1 MTDTRARGESPPG
14 ERPRGRT
21 DDVTGG
27 PSGADGGPTGEDGD
41 PTTGGDSHD
50 DRDGSPDSTEA
61 GFRVRHSVIDRESV
75 SFVRATVENPAP
87 VDRQV
92 RVENRLDSAVLP
104 PRRDGVPE
112 EGWNEDGFVGTVPAG
127 GARTLGYAC
136 EAPPTH
142 PPVAVSG
149 SGRVDDADESDPS
162 AADVVRKLGRAA
174 PPGDAVPSAGGDTAA
189 GEHASSTPDP
199 EPSAPDPE
207 PLPAADDGR
216 PGAPRETTVEGE
228 SDGAVDG
235 ATVEEVNDGTV
246 DAAAAEAWLDAV
258 EARVELGERLTGA
271 SLATATDAV
280 ADAGGIDAV
289 ADLPE
294 TLATDAATLDAVA
307 GRAARLAERARET
320 DVPAEALGE
329 LA

>member
-1 MTDTRARGESPPG
+1 MTDTRAPAESPPG
-14 ERPRGRT
+14 ERTRGRT
-21 DDVTGG
+21 DGASGG
-27 PSGADGGPTGEDGD
+27 PTGADGGPTGGDGNH
-41 PTTGGDSHD
+41 TTGGDSHD
-50 DRDGSPDSTEA
+50 DRDGSPDSTET
-61 GFRVRHSVIDRESV
+61 GFRVRHSVIDREGV

-87 VDRQV
+87 IDRRV

-112 EGWNEDGFVGTVPAG
+112 EGWDEDGFVGTVPAG

-149 SGRVDDADESDPS
+149 RGRVDDADESDPS

-174 PPGDAVPSAGGDTAA
+174 PPGDAVPSAGNETSAGDD
-189 GEHASSTPDP
+189 GSASVDP
-199 EPSAPDPE
+199 EPPSPDPE
-207 PLPAADDGR
+207 PLPAAADDR
-216 PGAPRETTVEGE
+216 TAPADAGAPEG
-228 SDGAVDG
+228 DGD
-235 ATVEEVNDGTV
+235 EEV

-294 TLATDAATLDAVA
+294 TLAADAATLDAVA